1 MITFGTIALS
11 AIAPS
16 LTNPRKTF
24 DDTKLHELADSI
36 TASGVHQAVLLR
48 PLPAGRIEDTSRLSP
63 RPEFELV
70 TGERRYRASL
80 MAKAENIPAMIR
92 ELSDDQVLEIQIVE
106 NLQRDDLTALEEAHG
121 YQALMDHS
129 HLSADQVGVKIGKSR
144 SYVFGR
150 LKLLDMG
157 QDCRDAL
164 RMGLIDASKALL
176 LARIPSTSLQCKALK
191 EIVRANH
198 PEGVMSY
205 RMAHDW
211 IKSRYMLKIEQA
223 PFDHA
228 DTSLAPRACSIC
240 PTRTGA
246 DADLFMDVMGA
257 DMCTD
262 PDCYAGKVQQHHSR
276 RRAQFEAKGHQIIDG
291 ADAEAL
297 MPYPN
302 SPPEGYARLDDVSD
316 SPTDKPLRQELA
328 KLIDKGDV
336 VPVMIVNPHQAGELI
351 ACVPE
356 DDVSKLLDRA
366 GRKKAAAAAKSE
378 QAAQDKKSG
387 EARERKLRLE
397 YETVWRLKVL
407 DGVHA
412 ELVKDPSDA
421 LTPSLA
427 RLAGERLIRG
437 DIDPDVAAH
446 LCDLLGLD
454 KNDCDDALVE
464 WMTNPTPLTVH
475 DALALLIAACGAGY
489 FAYLGADSSRAER
502 ESHPLLNVAKAIGL
516 DVDALK
522 SQVKIEMAER
532 EKPSIPLAPAA
543 QAVGVRGGKAKSEKG
558 SRGKKSAPPA
568 GATAPSARI
577 SEADAIQGIAAA
589 MQSMEGAQA
598 PHAGLGAEPGAD
610 APSDDA
616 TVRRADRGPLV
627 GDRIRIKADAF
638 TATVTALGKGGGVW
652 AYVDDIASTCVYD
665 RDEFELLS
673 PPQQEAPDG
682 QGRGLKDLGVKRP
695 DALLDDAV
703 DLVKEAGTVSVR
715 QIKAALGIGTERAM
729 RIIGQLERDGVV
741 SACDG
746 NGGRKV
752 LVAA

>member
-1 MITFGTIALS
+1 MTTFGTIALS

-24 DDTKLHELADSI
+24 DDAKLHELAASI

-48 PLPAGRIEDTSRLSP
+48 PLPADRIEDTSHLSP

-80 MAKAENIPAMIR
+80 LAKAANIPAMIR
-92 ELSDDQVLEIQIVE
+92 DLSDDQVLEIQIVE

-129 HLSADQVGVKIGKSR
+129 RINADQVAAKIGKSR

-150 LKLLDMG
+150 LKLLEMG

-198 PEGVMSY
+198 PEGVMSH

-211 IKSRYMLKIEQA
+211 IKNRYMLKIEQA

-228 DTSLAPRACSIC
+228 DTSLAPRACTIC

-257 DMCTD
+257 DMCTN
-262 PDCYAGKVQQHHSR
+262 PDCYAAKVQQHHSR
-276 RRAQFEAKGHQIIDG
+276 HRAQLEAQGHQIIDG
-291 ADAEAL
+291 ADAQAL

-302 SPPEGYARLDDVSD
+302 SAPEGYARLDNAAD

-366 GRKKAAAAAKSE
+366 GRKKAAEAAKAE
-378 QAAQDKKSG
+378 QAAQDKKSAD
-387 EARERKLRLE
+387 ARERKLRLE
-397 YETVWRLKVL
+397 YETVWRLRVL
-407 DGVHA
+407 DAVHA
-412 ELVKDPSDA
+412 GLVKDPSDA

-427 RLAGERLIRG
+427 RLAGELLIRG
-437 DIDPDVAAH
+437 VIDPDVAAH
-446 LCDLLGLD
+446 LCDQLGLD
-454 KNDCDDALVE
+454 KNDCDQALVE
-464 WMTNPTPLTVH
+464 WVTNPTPLTVH
-475 DALALLIAACGAGY
+475 DALALLVAACGAGY
-489 FAYLGADSSRAER
+489 FSYYGTRDDGLTER
-502 ESHPLLNVAKAIGL
+502 EFRPLLSVAKDTGL

-522 SQVKIEMAER
+522 AQVQAEMAER
-532 EKPSIPLAPAA
+532 EKPSTPLAPAA

-558 SRGKKSAPPA
+558 SKGKKAAPA
-568 GATAPSARI
+568 GAAAPTARI
-577 SEADAIQGIAAA
+577 SEADAMQGIAEAI
-589 MQSMEGAQA
+589 QSMDDAQA
-598 PHAGLGAEPGAD
+598 PHAGLGSESGAD
-610 APSDDA
+610 AQGDDA
-616 TVRRADRGPLV
+616 TVRHADRG
-627 GDRIRIKADAF
+627 GQ
-638 TATVTALGKGGGVW
+638 
-652 AYVDDIASTCVYD
+652 
-665 RDEFELLS
+665 
-673 PPQQEAPDG
+673 PPQQEPVVEQKAGP
-682 QGRGLKDLGVKRP
+682 QGSGVKRS
-695 DALLDDAV
+695 DVLLADAV
-703 DLVKEAGTVSVR
+703 ELVKEAGAVSVR
-715 QIKAALGIGTERAM
+715 QIKTAMGVGTERAM
-729 RIIGQLERDGVV
+729 RIIEQLERDGVV
-741 SACDG
+741 SGCDERG
-746 NGGRKV
+746 DRKV